1 MGSERDLK
9 RSTSIQEDNSLKSY
23 KEDSTLNVYKCYGRV
38 ISKYFKEINVR
49 RNPLPNANVIAVV
62 KVGTKLS
69 YIPEQENDFYPVKL
83 NNGQTGYM
91 MMKFIEEVSDE

>member
-1 MGSERDLK
+1 MRSEYNLES
-9 RSTSIQEDNSLKSY
+9 STSTKKDDSLKSY
-23 KEDSTLNVYKCYGRV
+23 KEDVTFNAYKCHGRV

-49 RNPLPNANVIAVV
+49 QNPLPNANVIAVV